1 MEKWIVTGY
10 RNCIM
15 RCIMY
20 EPDQK
25 FLRTETETFF
35 ISDFTRA
42 LTELKICP
50 GDIVC
55 VHSQIFS
62 LGCPFISKENLLELL
77 TEILQQMVVKN
88 GTLIMPAFSY
98 SFCKKELF
106 DVQNTPSDVGVL
118 TEFFRKQKNVKR
130 TAHPI
135 FSFSVWGEKQEEC
148 EMRSLCA
155 FLPVKSNCLI

>member
-1 MEKWIVTGY
+1 
-10 RNCIM
+10 
-15 RCIMY
+15 MY

-77 TEILQQMVVKN
+77 TEILQQMVGKN